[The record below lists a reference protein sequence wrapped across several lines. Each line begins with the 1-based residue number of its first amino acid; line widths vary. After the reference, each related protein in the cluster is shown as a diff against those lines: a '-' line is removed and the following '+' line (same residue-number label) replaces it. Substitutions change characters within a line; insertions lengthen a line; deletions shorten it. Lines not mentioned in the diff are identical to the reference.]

1 MRLTRLAPAIAEYGF
16 IAVKTISSEGKRQ
29 IMWLVTHAS
38 SAVGRAVVQAA
49 AAEGRE
55 LRLLVRDVTQLPADL
70 KGYQALQVAY
80 TDQSQLEQ
88 AFAGVSHVVLI
99 TPLDGQ
105 MGEWHEALAR
115 AARAAGVKHVV
126 QITGLGA
133 DPRSQIRRLRWL
145 GEAEARVAAVGLK
158 PWVLRPAVAMQSLL
172 KHNPEIGAGGS
183 LEAPFRRAKMPL
195 VDARDVAQVALR
207 VLESDEPP
215 RALEL
220 SGTKP
225 LDYFEIAR
233 ECSRACGQRIEYLD
247 ICSPKARGSLEAR
260 GLSPRLI
267 EALIEFW
274 DYAAAGMVPLPITDD
289 IERVLGRPPRSLCDF
304 LKAEKP
310 AQRACR

>member
-1 MRLTRLAPAIAEYGF
+1 
-16 IAVKTISSEGKRQ
+16 
-29 IMWLVTHAS
+29 MWLVTHAS
-38 SAVGRAVVQAA
+38 STIGRAVVQTA
-49 AAEGRE
+49 AAEGRQ
-55 LRLLVRDVTQLPADL
+55 LRLLARDPAQLPADVMGHETLRADYGDESVL
-70 KGYQALQVAY
+70 K
-80 TDQSQLEQ
+80 Q
-88 AFAGVSHVVLI
+88 AFAGISHVVLI

-115 AARAAGVKHVV
+115 AARAAGVKHIV

-145 GEAEARVAAVGLK
+145 GEAEARVAAAGVK
-158 PWVLRPAVAMQSLL
+158 AWVLRPAVAMQSLL
-172 KHNPEIGAGGS
+172 KHNPEIGVGGL

-195 VDARDVAQVALR
+195 VDARDVAQVVLR
-207 VLESDEPP
+207 VIESNEAP

-233 ECSRACGQRIEYLD
+233 ECSRACGHRIEYLD
-247 ICSPKARGSLEAR
+247 ICSPKARGSLESR

-274 DYAAAGMVPLPITDD
+274 DYAAAGMVPIAVTDD
-289 IERVLGRPPRSLCDF
+289 IERILGRPPHSLCDF
-304 LKAEKP
+304 LKANKP
-310 AQRACR
+310 ARRSCRP